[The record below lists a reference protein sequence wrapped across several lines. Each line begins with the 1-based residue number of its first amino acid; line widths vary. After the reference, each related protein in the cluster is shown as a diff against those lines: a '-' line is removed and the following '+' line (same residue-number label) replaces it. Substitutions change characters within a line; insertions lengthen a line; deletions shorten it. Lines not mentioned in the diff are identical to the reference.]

1 MAVNKIDDN
10 AFKDDIYEFYNL
22 GIGDPIAVSG
32 SHGIGIGD
40 LLDEIIKN
48 LDFVE
53 EEFDED
59 EIRFSI
65 IGRPNVGKSSL
76 MSFGR

>member
-65 IGRPNVGKSSL
+65 IGRPNVGNH
-76 MSFGR
+76 R